1 MAKRT
6 IRRRMRKSRTIRKV
20 MRGCNGRG
28 RGRGRGKRGGQAPP
42 GTIQGTTFGD
52 SSSNSTNVALQGGF
66 LEAKQAAGNTP
77 GPAPPEVKPSMFG
90 VETTTTP
97 ALDPPTKVE
106 PFGVGGN
113 ISSTYSQVGGSRRYG
128 RARTRHQKRKL
139 KYKKSVARKSRRS

>member
-28 RGRGRGKRGGQAPP
+28 RGKRGGGEAVQYAGASPTSNQNIAAMQVEAQQA
-42 GTIQGTTFGD
+42 GAD
-52 SSSNSTNVALQGGF
+52 
-66 LEAKQAAGNTP
+66 AAAQKP
-77 GPAPPEVKPSMFG
+77 GPPPDTITSNMVNSKVTTMPATEKP
-90 VETTTTP
+90 
-97 ALDPPTKVE
+97 VE
-106 PFGVGGN
+106 PFGVGDN
-113 ISSTYSQVGGSRRYG
+113 ITSTYSQVGGSRRYG